1 MTELIDLTISDA
13 CATLTLSRS
22 EKLNSLTPSMLSLL
36 TKYLD
41 EIESRTDIR
50 VVVLTADGHKAFCV
64 GADIHA
70 WADLSPLDMWRQWV
84 VPGHRI
90 FDRLAQLRMP
100 VVALING
107 LALGGGLELA
117 AAADIRIAAS
127 NAKFA
132 LPEAKVATTPGWSGS
147 QRLVK
152 EMGPGWVK
160 AMALAGQWWDAQQAK
175 EQGFV
180 QEVCELDELH
190 MVGQRWVNNIVQLAP
205 ISVQIN
211 KQMINAAQGEGVAAA
226 IESLGGAVAAATQD
240 AQEGKQSFFE
250 KRTGQYQGQ

>member
-1 MTELIDLTISDA
+1 
-13 CATLTLSRS
+13 
-22 EKLNSLTPSMLSLL
+22 
-36 TKYLD
+36 
-41 EIESRTDIR
+41 
-50 VVVLTADGHKAFCV
+50 
-64 GADIHA
+64 
-70 WADLSPLDMWRQWV
+70 
-84 VPGHRI
+84 
-90 FDRLAQLRMP
+90 LAQLRMP

-175 EQGFV
+175 EQGFL

-190 MVGQRWVNNIVQLAP
+190 MVGQRWVSNIVQLAP

-211 KQMINAAQGEGVAAA
+211 KQMINAAQGEGVASA